1 MKLISGGDEDPAK
14 NNVYMIYRMQVDEP
28 TKYANA
34 YSKLIKAQEEAG
46 NIEGTYG
53 LRQHVSGSVN
63 YYTHYAYTSAGSV
76 ADAMESSEVLY
87 SSDSYKKF
95 SKETNGNRKLM
106 NVSMLTN
113 VKTYNSN

>member
-1 MKLISGGDEDPAK
+1 
-14 NNVYMIYRMQVDEP
+14 MIYRMQVDEP

-76 ADAMESSEVLY
+76 ADAMESSDAAKAKTQETGNEA
-87 SSDSYKKF
+87 
-95 SKETNGNRKLM
+95 KEYCVQYADAACTMHVGYALACDELAAGTS
-106 NVSMLTN
+106 V
-113 VKTYNSN
+113 Y